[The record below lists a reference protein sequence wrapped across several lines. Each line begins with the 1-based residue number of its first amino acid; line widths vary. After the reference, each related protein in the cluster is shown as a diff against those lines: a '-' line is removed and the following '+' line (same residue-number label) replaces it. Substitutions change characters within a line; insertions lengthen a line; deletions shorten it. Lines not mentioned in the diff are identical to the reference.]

1 MSKLENE
8 ALYGLLLEVYILIV
22 SPVFSVAY
30 LSLSRL
36 DSASRMFSL

>member
-22 SPVFSVAY
+22 SPVFFRCLLIVK
-30 LSLSRL
+30 
-36 DSASRMFSL
+36 

>member
-22 SPVFSVAY
+22 SPVFFPLPTY
-30 LSLSRL
+30 R
-36 DSASRMFSL
+36 